1 MTAEQRLKIC
11 EKCPLVRIDKD
22 YGPICDG
29 SKFMNPITEEISRLP
44 KAGWIKGCNC
54 RLRWKTQSPTA
65 RCVAKKW

>member
-54 RLRWKTQSPTA
+54 RLR
-65 RCVAKKW
+65 